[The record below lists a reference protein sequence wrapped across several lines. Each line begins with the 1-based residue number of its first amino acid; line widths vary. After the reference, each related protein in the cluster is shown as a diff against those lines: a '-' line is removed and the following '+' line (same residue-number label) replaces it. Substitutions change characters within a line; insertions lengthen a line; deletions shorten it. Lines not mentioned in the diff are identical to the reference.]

1 MHIIFVLFHSLFNLV
16 KDMMITFSP
25 KYDKENKTATMIS
38 NDYNLL
44 LIKHHF
50 PQEFS
55 HHNKT
60 SFLN

>member
-16 KDMMITFSP
+16 KDQMIKFSP
-25 KYDKENKTATMIS
+25 EYDKENKTATMIS

-44 LIKHHF
+44 LIILHF

-55 HHNKT
+55 HNKKT